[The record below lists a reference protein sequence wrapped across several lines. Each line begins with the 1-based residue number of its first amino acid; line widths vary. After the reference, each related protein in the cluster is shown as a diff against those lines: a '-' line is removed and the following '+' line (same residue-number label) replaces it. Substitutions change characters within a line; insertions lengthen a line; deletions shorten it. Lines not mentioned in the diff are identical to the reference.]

1 MSQLRRS
8 TQTHRNAP
16 RLAGENWAYLRFCI
30 LSFLNLRP
38 SHLFLIIFNTNL
50 WDNKT
55 MEGKKKKKK
64 NTGHMCRCSLGL
76 DLRPLTKKKKKK
88 KRLKLKASKVKNLR
102 ASSRSLHV
110 LR

>member
-8 TQTHRNAP
+8 TQTHRNATG
-16 RLAGENWAYLRFCI
+16 LAEENWVYLRFCI

-55 MEGKKKKKK
+55 IKGKKTT
-64 NTGHMCRCSLGL
+64 NTGHSFMCRRSQLRLNGL
-76 DLRPLTKKKKKK
+76 ILLMVI
-88 KRLKLKASKVKNLR
+88 L
-102 ASSRSLHV
+102 
-110 LR
+110 